1 MAITLVVP
9 IYKIKEEY
17 LRKCLDSILNQT
29 DGNWEAILVDD
40 GSPDNSGFICDEY
53 AKRDSRFTVYHQE
66 NQGVSV
72 ARNKGIEH
80 AKYEWITFID
90 PDDWIDERSV
100 ELINNQLVQN
110 NPDILAFGYAREFQN
125 LTKTEVL
132 IHENCK
138 VPESLILSMRLA
150 PLYHLMINDHIY
162 HYTVNA
168 IWNKV
173 YKVAYLNKYNI
184 RFEVSARKGQD
195 RVFNLYALDK
205 TENIYYMDQ
214 LLYHYRNDNED
225 SIVNRY
231 NPDTVKNS
239 QAVLKLM
246 FNWIKDNE
254 KSQNYTD
261 MLYCWTCTR
270 LQEYMRL
277 FYFNKKRNVPYK
289 TVKQELNNLLAS
301 EPYAAAFKKVN
312 NNILTYEER
321 IFLFFIKTKQYWVCK
336 ELISLRE
343 FVKKIKSKR

>member
-40 GSPDNSGFICDEY
+40 GSPDNSGLICDEY

-80 AKYEWITFID
+80 AKYEWITFVD
-90 PDDWIDERSV
+90 PDDWINERSV
-100 ELINNQLVQN
+100 ELINNQLVQTD
-110 NPDILAFGYAREFQN
+110 PDILAFGYAREFQN
-125 LTKTEVL
+125 LTKPEFL

-138 VPESLILSMRLA
+138 VTESLLQSMRLA
-150 PLYHLMINDHIY
+150 PLYHLMINGHIY

-173 YKVAYLNKYNI
+173 YKVAYLNRYGI
-184 RFEVSARKGQD
+184 RFEASARKGQD
-195 RVFNLYALDK
+195 RLFNLYALDK

-214 LLYHYRNDNED
+214 LLYHYRNDNEN

-239 QAVLKLM
+239 QAVLRLM
-246 FNWIKDNE
+246 SDWIKDNK

-270 LQEYMRL
+270 LQEYMKL

-289 TVKQELNNLLAS
+289 IVKQELNDLLAS
-301 EPYAAAFKKVN
+301 EPYVEAFKRVN
-312 NNILTYEER
+312 SNILAYEER
-321 IFLFFIKTKQYWVCK
+321 IFLFFIKTRQYWICK

-343 FVKKIKSKR
+343 LVRKIKSKE